1 MVLLRLLLLHG
12 ELVVFLIYRLAAFN
26 FTLDAAAAN
35 YRVDALL
42 GNSSGT
48 YNF

>member
-1 MVLLRLLLLHG
+1 MVPATALHG
-12 ELVVFLIYRLAAFN
+12 ELVVFHLSPAAFN

-48 YNF
+48 YNIF